1 MIEIDSAGSVRHL
14 RLARPPVNA
23 LDVPLLEALDAAL
36 AAAERDGTRAVVLSG
51 APGVFSAGLD
61 VRELAAGDP
70 GRIDAL
76 VRQFGR
82 VQQRLARS
90 AVPVIAAITGH
101 CPAGGMVLAMLCD
114 RRIMADGPFRLGL
127 NEVAMGLYPGA
138 TVYRCFERLVGTRLA
153 SSLLASGA
161 MLGPREALA
170 SGLVD
175 EVLEPEAVTAR
186 ALGCAAQFAAL
197 PPLAFGRTRA
207 LVRRDLVRL
216 FDAPEE
222 TLDELLGDAWVT
234 DETRAAVMRVL
245 RPQSDRST

>member
-1 MIEIDSAGSVRHL
+1 MIDIDTRGSLRHL

-23 LDVPLLEALDAAL
+23 LNPALLEALDGAL
-36 AAAERDGTRAVVLSG
+36 AEAEADGTRVVVLSG

-70 GRIDAL
+70 GRIGTL
-76 VRQFGR
+76 VRQFAR
-82 VQQRLARS
+82 VQQRLVRS
-90 AVPVIAAITGH
+90 AVPVVAAITGH

-114 RRIMADGPFRLGL
+114 RRIMADGPFRIGL

-138 TVYRCFERLVGTRLA
+138 TVYRCFERLVGTRVA
-153 SSLLASGA
+153 ASLLASGA

-170 SGLVD
+170 AGLVD
-175 EVLEPEAVTAR
+175 EVLEPEAVVAR
-186 ALGCAAQFAAL
+186 ALEHAAQLAAL
-197 PPLAFGRTRA
+197 PPLAFGRTRV

-222 TLDELLGDAWVT
+222 TPDELLAGGWIT
-234 DETRAAVMRVL
+234 DETRAAVARVL
-245 RPQSDRST
+245 RGQSDSST